1 MFNEIYSDTWLK
13 EQDVDI
19 DLKSRNTDMVNPIA
33 AIKIL
38 NAVKKIVGI
47 VHGNNKYEVIFNGQ
61 EDTAYIDYRKQ
72 TIVLTSQLLKNPIN
86 GYSVY
91 DIIDIEAGL
100 ALHESG
106 HAEYT
111 PSPIT
116 NTKMYERMNSYLKHQ
131 LFNIIEDTIMEQI
144 VSNDFPGYEAYF
156 LKLRNHYFKNDT
168 IEKSDND
175 NMNRINEFLIG
186 LRYTGKAKLY
196 DQLSIKAVNL
206 IKSYLTLPNE
216 KLKQV
221 DRVELMQQVYNLIIV
236 TDNEQNNQQDDNDQ
250 KNDQNND
257 FDNSNQD
264 GSSNQT
270 SDKCDSSSDAI
281 NDIDDI
287 TGDLKEFIEQQRR
300 EQHDKLNTA
309 ESALINSM
317 IEDEFEDDEIE
328 VSAKKSFTVTTCK
341 PKVLQKDID
350 RYNKSLK
357 EMKKYISK
365 FRNKFADA
373 NTIYRQNA
381 YGLQSGY
388 LDEDNLYSAKFNRNI
403 FMNNVITT
411 KSRTKNI
418 DIAFVIDCS
427 GSMFADLS
435 DDGSKLRYEAARDL
449 AVLFTEALQPINS
462 INTWVFGFQTSSCY
476 LDEKLFRNGAG
487 ISTNSLPLDERE
499 KLKRSTTLIK
509 LYSPDMKT
517 KHAIGCLEPDGFTP
531 EYEGLCETIK
541 QLQNNGNKEN
551 KKVIVMLT
559 DGEPNSTSFS
569 GASQRTLLKK
579 KIQECKKKDITLI
592 HLALTSE
599 AENTPYENKV
609 KWNSTLGYKGLID
622 GFIKML
628 QQQIS

>member
-1 MFNEIYSDTWLK
+1 
-13 EQDVDI
+13 
-19 DLKSRNTDMVNPIA
+19 
-33 AIKIL
+33 
-38 NAVKKIVGI
+38 
-47 VHGNNKYEVIFNGQ
+47 
-61 EDTAYIDYRKQ
+61 
-72 TIVLTSQLLKNPIN
+72 
-86 GYSVY
+86 
-91 DIIDIEAGL
+91 
-100 ALHESG
+100 
-106 HAEYT
+106 
-111 PSPIT
+111 
-116 NTKMYERMNSYLKHQ
+116 
-131 LFNIIEDTIMEQI
+131 
-144 VSNDFPGYEAYF
+144 
-156 LKLRNHYFKNDT
+156 
-168 IEKSDND
+168 
-175 NMNRINEFLIG
+175 
-186 LRYTGKAKLY
+186 
-196 DQLSIKAVNL
+196 
-206 IKSYLTLPNE
+206 
-216 KLKQV
+216 
-221 DRVELMQQVYNLIIV
+221 
-236 TDNEQNNQQDDNDQ
+236 
-250 KNDQNND
+250 
-257 FDNSNQD
+257 
-264 GSSNQT
+264 
-270 SDKCDSSSDAI
+270 
-281 NDIDDI
+281 
-287 TGDLKEFIEQQRR
+287 
-300 EQHDKLNTA
+300 
-309 ESALINSM
+309 M

-350 RYNKSLK
+350 KYNKSLK

-427 GSMFADLS
+427 GSMFADLNN
-435 DDGSKLRYEAARDL
+435 DGSKLRYEAARDL

-487 ISTNSLPLDERE
+487 ISTNSLPLDERA

-559 DGEPNSTSFS
+559 DGEPNSTLFN
-569 GASQRTLLKK
+569 GTSQRTLLKK